1 MVHPTFAAL
10 HNASR
15 SPFTDKDRYKGIRT
29 VSLPAFVRAADFA
42 IRGLHGRQIG
52 VWCVRWDWF
61 FRLLRY
67 AEQRHLGW
75 RTRNPVYGVLA
86 IRNLAIDP
94 PHHLGLPADLAATSS
109 DLIQSPPQRN
119 CDLRHNFLRVTMR
132 LAPICCS
139 LC

>member
-1 MVHPTFAAL
+1 MVRPTRDAPQ
-10 HNASR
+10 NASHSR
-15 SPFTDKDRYKGIRT
+15 FTEKDRYKGISAI
-29 VSLPAFVRAADFA
+29 SLPAFFRAANFA

-109 DLIQSPPQRN
+109 DLIQS
-119 CDLRHNFLRVTMR
+119 
-132 LAPICCS
+132 LAEK
-139 LC
+139 L